1 MAYIKN
7 TGTLLSQGN
16 VKLRQTA
23 LEIIEAALAGADPYK
38 ATCDLLS
45 FKENVLTVGDLRY
58 DLTPQQR
65 IFLLGA
71 GKATY
76 PIARAL
82 EDILGNRITDGVV
95 VCKYGQE
102 GKLSRSRLYLSSH
115 PIPDEAGFS
124 AAREALDLAGKT
136 GPGDIIFG
144 CITGGSSALL
154 PYPVPGISLD
164 DKKEVNQVLLTCGA
178 NIIEINAIRKHL
190 SLIKGGRL
198 AQAIHPDAHLI
209 NLTVSDVIGDPLDY
223 ITDPT
228 VPDTSDFLDARATLS
243 KYDLWDKVPSSV
255 SQYLRGAGPDQ
266 ETPKEKDLSDHHRSD
281 FVIVAGDA
289 ACVAAA
295 DKAKELGFNTIIL
308 STMLE
313 GESRELGRTFAA
325 IANEIVLNQR
335 PLKSPCA
342 VIGGGETTV
351 KILENTAG
359 IGGPNQEFAVGAS
372 PYIDDIG
379 SVVVVGFDSD
389 GTDGPTDL
397 AGAIVDEKTAS
408 RAQALDIDIHTCL
421 NRHDVTPAVL
431 KLQDAIITG
440 STGTNVNDLKI
451 MLISE

>member
-23 LEIIEAALAGADPYK
+23 LEIIEAALARADPYK

-58 DLTPQQR
+58 ELTPQQR

-124 AAREALDLAGKT
+124 AARVALDLAGKT

-164 DKKEVNQVLLTCGA
+164 DK
-178 NIIEINAIRKHL
+178 IEINAVRKHL

-228 VPDTSDFLDARATLS
+228 VPDTSYFLDARATLS

-266 ETPKEKDLSDHHRSD
+266 ETPKEKDLSEHHRSD

-372 PYIDDIG
+372 PYIDNIG

-389 GTDGPTDL
+389 GADGPTDL

-408 RAQALDIDIHTCL
+408 RAQALDIDIHACL

-451 MLISE
+451 MLISK

>member
-58 DLTPQQR
+58 ELTPQQR

-82 EDILGNRITDGVV
+82 EDILGNRITYGVV

-124 AAREALDLAGKT
+124 AAREALYLAGKT

-178 NIIEINAIRKHL
+178 NIIEINAVRKHL

-243 KYDLWDKVPSSV
+243 KYDLWGKVPSSV

-266 ETPKEKDLSDHHRSD
+266 ETPKEKDLSGHHRSD

-351 KILENTAG
+351 KILENTVG

-408 RAQALDIDIHTCL
+408 RAQALDIDINACL